1 MRDLDTSVAAGIAVF
16 FAWLPRMVGALA
28 VLLVGYFVGRAVE
41 GAVRPLLLR
50 AGFDRTLHGGHGGGF
65 IKRAVSSPSGLVGR
79 ITFWA
84 VMLGALSLAVS
95 VLGIPALTAFMAAVF
110 AYVPNVLAATL
121 IFLVAGAL
129 SAGAAGL
136 ISRVMGETATGRVAR
151 VVAPSVI
158 MAIASFMILEQLQIA
173 QGVVLIT
180 YAAIM
185 GALALGSAIA
195 FGLGGREVAG
205 RILQGAYENNREQ
218 VKADVSQGVVQAR
231 AEARSLREQLQPED
245 APKQAPQ
252 AAPAESFYERIG
264 DAEEE
269 NPPF

>member
-1 MRDLDTSVAAGIAVF
+1 
-16 FAWLPRMVGALA
+16 
-28 VLLVGYFVGRAVE
+28 
-41 GAVRPLLLR
+41 
-50 AGFDRTLHGGHGGGF
+50 
-65 IKRAVSSPSGLVGR
+65 
-79 ITFWA
+79 
-84 VMLGALSLAVS
+84 MLGALSLAVS
-95 VLGIPALTAFMAAVF
+95 VLGIPALTAFMAAIF